1 MNREEA
7 SFILANIDRRV
18 CDDELNEALD
28 MAIKTLDRE
37 PCEMTAE
44 EYRQRMIQAFHNADT
59 DELIAICVLPA
70 EKEFEHLEWL
80 LKNHYKKEP
89 CCDAIDRSK
98 AIMIASGYCHPANVA
113 KELAKLPP
121 VNPKLCEDA
130 ISRQAVR
137 HILNHE
143 VKMPIKVWKK
153 VFELVDDLPSVTPQP
168 KIGHWINIGSEG
180 EIDGQIVQSFSCSEC
195 GAISIFRIGYKRP
208 INSDL
213 CPNCGCRMVE
223 PQEI

>member
-1 MNREEA
+1 MNR
-7 SFILANIDRRV
+7 D
-18 CDDELNEALD
+18 
-28 MAIKTLDRE
+28 TLDQE

-59 DELIAICVLPA
+59 DELIAVCVLPT

-80 LKNHYKKEP
+80 LKNHYKKES
-89 CCDAIDRSK
+89 CD
-98 AIMIASGYCHPANVA
+98 
-113 KELAKLPP
+113 
-121 VNPKLCEDA
+121 DA
-130 ISRQAVR
+130 ISRQAALGCCRNEWEEEVEMR
-137 HILNHE
+137 LKSLPPVTPQQSCEDIAKAFQFGMALGFAKKHDEMDKVMEE
-143 VKMPIKVWKK
+143 VKKA
-153 VFELVDDLPSVTPQP
+153 VTPQP